1 MIIVI
6 GLKIVPFWRG
16 HPVNTNPSNLD
27 RERWWWG
34 SFLNQRS
41 AKADASSLVSCDL
54 VLRLAHPVA
63 QKVGFYEATNS
74 VSPLLLQAQPR
85 RGERAQASY
94 TALNENLTEYAGGS

>member
-1 MIIVI
+1 MNADDEAVSST
-6 GLKIVPFWRG
+6 R
-16 HPVNTNPSNLD
+16 D
-27 RERWWWG
+27 RQM
-34 SFLNQRS
+34 LP
-41 AKADASSLVSCDL
+41 SLVSCDL